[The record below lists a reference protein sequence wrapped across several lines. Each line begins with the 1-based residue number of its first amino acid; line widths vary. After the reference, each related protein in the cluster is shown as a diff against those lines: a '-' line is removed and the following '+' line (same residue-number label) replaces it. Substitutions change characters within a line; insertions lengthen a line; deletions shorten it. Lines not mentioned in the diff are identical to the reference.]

1 MKWITDHIKPILALV
16 IVMLGFTYYFVN
28 LFQHTKPNDQI
39 LIAIVSLTS
48 SVVSYYFGAS
58 TGTSK
63 KDDTISDL
71 AKKQQ
76 T

>member
-1 MKWITDHIKPILALV
+1 MKYVSDHIKPILAII
-16 IVMLGFTYYFVN
+16 IVLFGFGYYFVN

-58 TGTSK
+58 TGQSK
-63 KDDTISDL
+63 KDDTIQKL
-71 AKKQQ
+71 ADKK
-76 T
+76 